1 MPTIKTFIKRHP
13 VLSYYALTFIISWG
27 GILIVVGPDG
37 IPGTEKQIDT
47 LVLFVLL
54 ALFAGPSV
62 AGVLLTG
69 LVDGSA
75 GFRDL
80 LSRVTKWRVETR
92 WYAVAVLSA
101 PLLLTVIVLA
111 LSLLSP
117 QFLPGILTISD
128 KVTFLLISIAFG
140 LIGGGF
146 LEELGWTGFALPKL
160 RLRYGAFD
168 TGLIMGL
175 LWGAWHLLITLW
187 MSSTSAGLFSPA
199 IFLPGMLFHV
209 VSLTAYRVL
218 IVWVYDRTGSLFV
231 AMLMHASLSASRRIL
246 NPLGLAL
253 IPGLIYD
260 LIVAATLWVVVAAVH
275 RQQTLPRPARGA
287 LPG

>member
-1 MPTIKTFIKRHP
+1 M
-13 VLSYYALTFIISWG
+13 
-27 GILIVVGPDG
+27 VGPDG

-54 ALFAGPSV
+54 ALFAGPSL
-62 AGVLLTG
+62 AGVVLTG
-69 LVDGSA
+69 LVDGRS

-80 LSRVTKWRVETR
+80 RSRVTKWRVEAS
-92 WYAVAVLSA
+92 WYAVAILSA

-117 QFLPGILTISD
+117 QFLPGILAMSD
-128 KVTFLLISIAFG
+128 KVTFLVISIAFG

-146 LEELGWTGFALPKL
+146 LEELGWTGFVLPKL
-160 RLRYGAFD
+160 RHRYGAFHS
-168 TGLIMGL
+168 GLIMGI
-175 LWGAWHLLITLW
+175 LWGVWHLLITLW
-187 MSSTSAGLFSPA
+187 MSGTSSGVFSLA

-218 IVWVYDRTGSLFV
+218 MIWVYDRTGSLFV

-260 LIVAATLWVVVAAVH
+260 LIVAATLWVAVAAVH
-275 RQQTLPRPARGA
+275 RQQTLTRPARRA